1 VPRLSAAIVTH
12 NRARFV
18 PHALESVLAQTYR
31 DFEVIVV
38 DDGSTDGTEE
48 ALAPYLDDHRVRYVW
63 QENQGK
69 AGARNAAVQLA
80 DGELFAFCDSDDYWL
95 ADRLERQLPTFDER
109 PDVGMVHGQVDLVD
123 EAERP
128 LPELTEANR
137 AIFTEAHKHG
147 ATYAGYA
154 ADCRC
159 LSSTILMRRD
169 VFDTVGLYDP
179 YLPIEDYDFYLR
191 VLLDFRVEFMDGPAL
206 ARYRVHDG
214 QTPGKTLGAGQIQT
228 AEKHLALLDQRPEVP
243 DARAARRNFNL
254 IIARSWKVL
263 GDRHRAR
270 VAALRAMRLGS
281 SRAFRSVL

>member
-12 NRARFV
+12 NRARYV
-18 PHALESVLAQTYR
+18 PHALESVLSQTYR

-48 ALAPYLDDHRVRYVW
+48 ALAPYLDDRRVRYAW

-80 DGELFAFCDSDDYWL
+80 QGELFAFCDSDDYWL

-109 PDVGMVHGQVDLVD
+109 PEVGMVHGQVDLVD

-137 AIFTEAHKHG
+137 AVFTDAHRHG

-154 ADCRC
+154 GNCRC

-191 VLLDFRVEFMDGPAL
+191 VVLDFPVEFMDGPAL

-214 QTPGKTLGAGQIQT
+214 QTPGETLGAGQIQT

-243 DARAARRNFNL
+243 DARTARRNFNL

-263 GDRHRAR
+263 GDRRQAR
-270 VAALRAMRLGS
+270 TAALRALRLGS
-281 SRAFRSVL
+281 PQALRAAL